1 MSIIQNMT
9 DSQPVR
15 ETEDL
20 NELLVEALLRLNEIA
35 QQPTEIIADFALQ
48 KAIELTRS
56 KTGYFA
62 FLNEDQTAATMYSW
76 PDAATDVRALEV
88 APKTDSLSE
97 VGRCAE
103 AVRRRCPVIANEE
116 IPSNSSENGPPHGVG
131 LLRHMD
137 VPVFDGEGVVAVAG
151 VGNKDAPYDQND
163 VQQLKLLMVGMWRL
177 LQRKQGEDQL
187 RATAEALRR
196 SEAYL
201 AEAQRLTHTG
211 SWADDGTVRPVYWSE
226 EHYRIFGLDPQQG
239 LPTREQPLE
248 QIHPD
253 DRDKVLQ
260 AFNRAIH
267 QKLDSEAEY
276 RIVLPDGTV
285 KYAHSIGHPVLNANG
300 DLVEIV
306 GTTVDIT
313 ERKRTEEALRRSEA
327 YLAEAQR
334 LTHTGSWAGSSPFRP
349 VYWSEEHYHIFGLD
363 PQQGLPVLEQ
373 PQERIH
379 PDDRDKVIQTFE
391 RLTNQKVDSEV
402 EYRIVLPD
410 GTIRYAHGI
419 GHPVLDANGNVVE
432 LVGTTVDITARK
444 RYEEE
449 RARLRQLEADLA
461 HINRVSMMGELSA
474 SIAHEVNQPLSGV
487 VSNGSA
493 CMRWLAADTPNVEE
507 AREAARRIVR
517 DGKRA
522 ADIIARIR
530 ALTRNTVENQ
540 ENLDLN
546 ETILEILRLVG
557 DESKRRDVMIRT
569 SFAEEVCPVVGDRVQ
584 LQQVV
589 LNLVMNGLEAM
600 STITD
605 RPRELVITSTNAD
618 QNCAEVTIRDS
629 GIGLDPDKSAR
640 IFEAFYTTKPTG
652 MGMGLSICR
661 SILHAHGGRLW
672 ATANDGPGTTFH
684 FTLPKEQEKP
694 SAERARL

>member
-76 PDAATDVRALEV
+76 PDAATEVRALEV

-116 IPSNSSENGPPHGVG
+116 IPSNSSENGPPHGAG

-226 EHYRIFGLDPQQG
+226 EHYRIFGLNPQQG
-239 LPTREQPLE
+239 LPTREQPLL

-260 AFNRAIH
+260 AFDRAI
-267 QKLDSEAEY
+267 QQNVDSEAEY

-618 QNCAEVTIRDS
+618 QNCAEVTIQDS